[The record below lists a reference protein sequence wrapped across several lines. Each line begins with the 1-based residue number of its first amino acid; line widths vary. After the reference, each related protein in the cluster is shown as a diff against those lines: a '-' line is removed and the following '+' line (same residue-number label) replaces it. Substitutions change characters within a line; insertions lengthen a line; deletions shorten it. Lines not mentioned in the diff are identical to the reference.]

1 MANVPAARAL
11 VGGSMGAAGSANI
24 ENRHVEG
31 LQNSGGVLYDHL
43 GRPVTP
49 GSTDNPAAV
58 PDSNPDTGPASDFGD
73 GMGGG
78 DRAQV
83 PAGVR
88 PRTAPPVPATPEW
101 TPFRPLRAG
110 DLFRMQEG
118 DDLGED
124 DNPDPPEDIEDDY
137 LRYRQR
143 QDDRELLDETRGRL
157 NITPPAPGDETIT
170 ATQGLPALPGGRGT
184 AILGASGGAYS
195 IMRRVVPGVA
205 GDVGRGVLEAPRQA
219 LGGVSDAVHSAFSGL
234 DHLATWLNEHVA
246 DLRLPSTGVDAL
258 DNPLAAIAGD
268 GNQVAAP
275 TTTTGSIVRHAA
287 RFLTGFIAA
296 GQALQAVGLEAAV
309 AGMAGSAAGT
319 VAQGTAAGALGDFI
333 TAAPNEPNLANLVRD
348 IPVLGE
354 LATNPDDPELL
365 NRARNAAVSA
375 GLGLLTEGVLR
386 GVRAVGRARAARSQM
401 QAGPAAAAEQQQ
413 AAADAATARLT
424 EHLGD
429 PAGDAAVTFP
439 RMNPQDRLAAAEN
452 AVAGRTV
459 LADDARRMAAQAAQD
474 EAAGMPARATV
485 GQPEVMINFA
495 RINTPDDVRSVI
507 GQMAERYAPAIDA
520 ARRGVRSNE
529 ATAEAA
535 DALGMSVDQLL
546 ARRSGQAFN
555 AEEALASRR
564 LLAASGERLAA
575 LARASSGPAASPAD
589 LFAFRRMLAT
599 HYAIQNEVIGA
610 RTEAAR
616 ALQSWAIPAGA
627 TPEAAR
633 ALELAVAQSGGF
645 DVSRE
650 LALRIAQLVD
660 QGAVPGQIAAAVRR
674 GWAARTRD
682 AVVESYVMGLLWNP
696 STHIANTTGNTLGIL
711 QQITDRMAAERVSVL
726 AGRAPGEGVAPGE
739 AAGQVYG
746 LLTGLRDAFR
756 MAGQALRTGETG
768 AGIPGRAD
776 AARNPAITA
785 AAFGLDEA
793 GTVGRVVDF
802 LGRATR
808 IPGHLLA
815 ASDAFFSSIGYRMEL
830 GAQAMRMATSEGL
843 EGPALYTR
851 VGELMSNPPSAITM
865 RAADAALYM
874 TFQNE
879 PGALAQ
885 NLMRI
890 RNLRGADDSAIGQM
904 NPMFLV
910 LPYIRT
916 PANIVSYAFEHSP
929 LAPLVGRWRADI
941 AAGGARGDLALA
953 RIGTGTALTLLAIDM
968 ANNGLVTGAGPQDG
982 AEREALSRQGWQPY
996 SVRLGDNWVS
1006 YNRMDPWAMTIG
1018 AAANMVDAFNRREID
1033 PEHMDEWQEVVA
1045 QMIAAVSR
1053 STIDRNYLRGASD
1066 FFALMNDPR
1075 QRAAGFVNQQIRSMV
1090 PFTSLFASAERAI
1103 DPVQRQANDPLA
1115 SIEAAI
1121 PGLSERM
1128 PARRDLWGQPVGA
1141 RPGPLGAVYDWASPV
1156 RVREITDSPIDAE
1169 LVRNRYFPQRIRQ
1182 QTSMLGVEVN
1192 LRQFPEVYSRYVEL
1206 AGNAQPVPQ
1215 FGGLGLRDYLNA
1227 VVTGEGGNA
1236 TTRRD
1241 HERFQRMTAGPRSE
1255 RQQFFQTAFT
1265 RARQTAAAAIL
1276 ADPMFADFRDY
1287 YEAQAGRRAERR
1299 PNSQPRFTPPPRI
1312 GSPSP

>member
-1 MANVPAARAL
+1 MPPDDPTTATPAA
-11 VGGSMGAAGSANI
+11 
-24 ENRHVEG
+24 
-31 LQNSGGVLYDHL
+31 
-43 GRPVTP
+43 
-49 GSTDNPAAV
+49 PAA
-58 PDSNPDTGPASDFGD
+58 PQQA
-73 GMGGG
+73 
-78 DRAQV
+78 
-83 PAGVR
+83 
-88 PRTAPPVPATPEW
+88 PEW

-110 DLFRMQEG
+110 DLFRLQEG
-118 DDLGED
+118 EDLGED
-124 DNPDPPEDIEDDY
+124 DSPDPPEDLEDDY
-137 LRYRQR
+137 LRYRQ
-143 QDDRELLDETRGRL
+143 QQGDRELLDETRSRL
-157 NITPPAPGDETIT
+157 NITPPAPDSETVT
-170 ATQGLPALPGGRGT
+170 ATQSLPALPGAGGRGQQ
-184 AILGASGGAYS
+184 ILGASAGAYS
-195 IMRRVVPGVA
+195 LMRRAVPGVA
-205 GDVGRGVLEAPRQA
+205 SDVGRGVIEAPRQV

-268 GNQVAAP
+268 GNQVAQP
-275 TTTTGSIVRHAA
+275 TTTTGTIVRHAA
-287 RFLTGFIAA
+287 RFLTGFLAA

-309 AGMAGSAAGT
+309 AGVAGATAGT
-319 VAQGTAAGALGDFI
+319 IAQGTAAGALGDFI
-333 TAAPNEPNLANLVRD
+333 TADPNGPNLANLVRD
-348 IPVLGE
+348 VPVLGE

-365 NRARNAAVSA
+365 NRARNALVSA
-375 GLGLLTEGVLR
+375 GVGLLTEGVLR
-386 GVRAVGRARAARSQM
+386 GVRAMGRARAAN
-401 QAGPAAAAEQQQ
+401 EQLRTARLSEAQRQQ
-413 AAADAATARLT
+413 AAADATAARVN

-429 PAGDAAVTFP
+429 PAGEAVSFP
-439 RMNPQDRLAAAEN
+439 RMNPQERLAAAEN

-459 LADDARRMAAQAAQD
+459 LADDARRMAAQAEQD
-474 EAAGMPARATV
+474 AAAGVPPRATV

-535 DALGMSVDQLL
+535 DALGMTTEQLL

-555 AEEALASRR
+555 AEEALAARR
-564 LLAASGERLAA
+564 LLAASGERLSE
-575 LARASSGPAASPAD
+575 LARLSATPTASPAD

-616 ALQSWAIPAGA
+616 ALQSWSIPAGA

-633 ALELAVAQSGGF
+633 ALERAVMQSGGF

-650 LALRIAQLVD
+650 LALRIAQLAD

-802 LGRATR
+802 LGRVTR
-808 IPGHLLA
+808 VPGHLLA

-851 VGELMSNPPSAITM
+851 VGELMANPPSAISL

-885 NLMRI
+885 SLMRI

-941 AAGGARGDLALA
+941 AAGGAARDLALA
-953 RIGTGTALTLLAIDM
+953 RIGTGSALTLLAIDM
-968 ANNGLVTGAGPQDG
+968 ANNGLLTGAGPQDA
-982 AEREALSRQGWQPY
+982 AERENLTRQGWQPY
-996 SVRLGDNWVS
+996 SVRIGDNWIS
-1006 YNRMDPWAMTIG
+1006 YNRLDPWGMTIG
-1018 AAANMVDAFNRREID
+1018 AASNMVDAFRRREID

-1045 QMIAAVSR
+1045 QLIAATAR

-1075 QRAAGFVNQQIRSMV
+1075 QRAAGFVNNQIRSMI
-1090 PFTSLFASAERAI
+1090 PLTSLFATVERGL

-1115 SIEAAI
+1115 TIEAAI
-1121 PGLSERM
+1121 PGLSESM
-1128 PARRDLWGQPVGA
+1128 PARRDLWGQPIGA
-1141 RPGPLGAVYDWASPV
+1141 RPGPLGAFYDWASPV

-1169 LVRNRYFPQRIRQ
+1169 LQRNRYFPQRIRQ

-1192 LRQFPEVYSRYVEL
+1192 LRQWPEVYSRYVEL
-1206 AGNAQPVPQ
+1206 AGNANPVPQ

-1227 VVTGEGGNA
+1227 VVTGEGGNEI
-1236 TTRRD
+1236 TRRD
-1241 HERFQRMTAGPRSE
+1241 HQRFQQMTQGQHGQ
-1255 RQQFFQTAFT
+1255 RQQFIQTAFT
-1265 RARQTAAAAIL
+1265 RARQAAAQAIL
-1276 ADPMFADFRDY
+1276 EDPAFADFRDY
-1287 YEAQAGRRAERR
+1287 WQAQQGRRQELRPDRR
-1299 PNSQPRFTPPPRI
+1299 PRFSPSAAQPRI
-1312 GSPSP
+1312 GSAP